1 MFDVIEKWSI
11 RLLKLFFSILLMT
24 LMLFMYV
31 LAISTYDYIPIIIYL
46 FAFYIYAFTTYILI
60 VALFK
65 KFGKLYL
72 FNAILSPLIPSLF
85 YLLNIVQYKDF
96 SDINST
102 DILFLITIY
111 LGSFLFTIFYLS
123 HFLDKFIRLIVGKH
137 IPDFI
142 LGDDYSC
149 ISIYSKSFPELG
161 DKFDLIE
168 DIIQNL
174 LNYQFIEKKYIS
186 YKGNKYPIYKY
197 TRQDL
202 HNSRPHSNNIL
213 LVNMNCIDINYIEWF
228 DQIVEIENYE
238 LNENPTLLNF
248 ECIDKDLID
257 LNDLNDLELIEDA
270 AYDCFFIN
278 QYYESGDEIF
288 HSPSIQNETYL
299 ALANFFS
306 NTNIIL
312 QENENEIIQTTSTEN
327 DPMTKLDIT
336 LLSKTKIVFHKDDD
350 VFVSPE
356 LWNIR
361 YNIFK
366 LYYFKTYGTLL
377 NKLRIIFNSKIRKKH
392 KTIISII
399 LGILIIIYI
408 FIKIIM
414 TYKLDLMQF
423 ITFIASI
430 PTAIYSTLWIYDRF
444 KNWQQKN

>member
-1 MFDVIEKWSI
+1 MFNVIEKLSI
-11 RLLKLFFSILLMT
+11 KFLKLFFSIILVT
-24 LMLFMYV
+24 FMLFMHI
-31 LAISTYDYIPIIIYL
+31 LAISDYDYIFVIIYL
-46 FAFYIYAFTTYILI
+46 FVLYIYAFTAYILI
-60 VALFK
+60 VALFE
-65 KFGKLYL
+65 KFDKLY
-72 FNAILSPLIPSLF
+72 FYNGVLSPLIPSLF
-85 YLLNIVQYKDF
+85 YLINIIQYKDF

-142 LGDDYSC
+142 LGDDYSY

-161 DKFDLIE
+161 DKFGLIE

-174 LNYQFIEKKYIS
+174 LNYQFIEIRYIS

-228 DQIVEIENYE
+228 DQIDLEIKNYE

-248 ECIDKDLID
+248 ECIDKDSI
-257 LNDLNDLELIEDA
+257 DLNDLELIEDA
-270 AYDCFFIN
+270 SYDCFFIN

-288 HSPSIQNETYL
+288 HSSSIENETYL
-299 ALANFFS
+299 ALANLFC
-306 NTNIIL
+306 NTNVIL
-312 QENENEIIQTTSTEN
+312 QENENGIIQTTSTEN
-327 DPMTKLDIT
+327 DPVTKWAIK
-336 LLSKTKIVFHKDDD
+336 LLSKTKIVFHKNDD

-356 LWNIR
+356 LWNVR
-361 YNIFK
+361 SNIFK

-377 NKLRIIFNSKIRKKH
+377 NKLRIILNSKIRKKH

-399 LGILIIIYI
+399 LGILIIFYI